1 MWLEET
7 LKNFKRILLLVSHS
21 QDFMV
26 RPSCWLLFSGRKG
39 QADTRFH
46 CHDAQSC
53 FFKSPTLISI
63 ARANSY
69 SQAGCSRPHCVF
81 C

>member
-26 RPSCWLLFSGRKG
+26 RASCWLLLPGQKG
-39 QADTRFH
+39 QDGSRFH
-46 CHDAQSC
+46 
-53 FFKSPTLISI
+53 
-63 ARANSY
+63 
-69 SQAGCSRPHCVF
+69 
-81 C
+81 